1 MHRPFILM
9 FLLLCSTGLLAQRQL
24 KVIDV
29 ETLMPIADANVVG
42 KYGTYTSDSLGR
54 VSVPDSSLTLSFS
67 HVGYDSRIINLS
79 EVHDTVFLI
88 SKLLFLREVVV
99 LGTNK
104 AKKPD
109 YSGLNFKLDP
119 VEAQLLGANP
129 NGGVSL
135 DLGKVVNSI
144 LPKRLR
150 PGHKKA
156 MRKERLKKILDDY

>member
-42 KYGTYTSDSLGR
+42 KYGTYTSDSLGQ

-150 PGHKKA
+150 PGYKKA

>member
-150 PGHKKA
+150 PGNKKA
-156 MRKERLKKILDDY
+156 MRKERLKKILDNY